1 MNNGDLFFVLRRR
14 GHVPNVRKV
23 ICFLSVPVI
32 KVCGHTCAHTFT
44 CTLVPRAVWH
54 AITSANPD
62 AHTHRVGRTMIAQA
76 SKQPFK
82 CQSKCYLTG
91 LIVKHTGSF
100 NNAQINK
107 STLQEE
113 AGAINYLIAALSGFV
128 HRMMYGKSWFTL
140 KDILQTSFVT
150 HTSSCALI
158 H

>member
-1 MNNGDLFFVLRRR
+1 MNNGDLLFVRRR
-14 GHVPNVRKV
+14 GGHDDLFPLSTGNKGMWAHLCTHIHVHASTTGRLTCYYISK
-23 ICFLSVPVI
+23 S
-32 KVCGHTCAHTFT
+32 GCAHD
-44 CTLVPRAVWH
+44 
-54 AITSANPD
+54 S
-62 AHTHRVGRTMIAQA
+62 MIAQA

-100 NNAQINK
+100 NNPQINK
-107 STLQEE
+107 SALQEE
-113 AGAINYLIAALSGFV
+113 AGAINYLIAALSGCV
-128 HRMMYGKSWFTL
+128 HRMMDGESWFTL

>member
-1 MNNGDLFFVLRRR
+1 MWAYLCTHIHAHASTAGRLTCYYISKS
-14 GHVPNVRKV
+14 G
-23 ICFLSVPVI
+23 CT
-32 KVCGHTCAHTFT
+32 HTELDSMF
-44 CTLVPRAVWH
+44 
-54 AITSANPD
+54 
-62 AHTHRVGRTMIAQA
+62 AQA
-76 SKQPFK
+76 STQLFK

-100 NNAQINK
+100 NNPQINK

-113 AGAINYLIAALSGFV
+113 AGAINYLIAALSGCV
-128 HRMMYGKSWFTL
+128 HRMMDGESWFTL

>member
-1 MNNGDLFFVLRRR
+1 MNNGDLLFVLRRG
-14 GHVPNVRKV
+14 GHVQNVRKM

-32 KVCGHTCAHTFT
+32 KDMWTYLCTHIHVHASTMGRLTCYYISKSGCTHTE
-44 CTLVPRAVWH
+44 LD
-54 AITSANPD
+54 S
-62 AHTHRVGRTMIAQA
+62 MIAQA

-91 LIVKHTGSF
+91 LIVKHSRSF
-100 NNAQINK
+100 NNPQINK
-107 STLQEE
+107 SALQEE
-113 AGAINYLIAALSGFV
+113 AGAINYLIAALSGCV
-128 HRMMYGKSWFTL
+128 HRMMDGESWFTL